1 MAARNQSFS
10 PRKIVFLA
18 VSAAAAVACL
28 ALVLFAIRV
37 AYFIHSVAPSVGFKD
52 LVALVQLNEP
62 FTAAAAPTPHLGRV
76 NFLLLG
82 YGGEGH
88 DGPYLTD
95 SMMVVSAQTDTH
107 QLAMISIPR
116 DTWIAIPTNNR
127 GLNWTTKINAAYTVG
142 FRDDLFPY
150 KEARFKGA
158 LGGGNLSSEMV
169 HRLTGLPIQYWVA
182 LDFDGF
188 ERIVDAVGGVD
199 IDVPRALDDR
209 EFPQGETNGVMH
221 VHFNA
226 GRQHMNGERALQ
238 FVRLRHTE
246 GGDFDRSRR
255 QQLVLLAVRRKVLSA
270 GGIPKMLGL
279 MSALEGHFR
288 TNMNL
293 EQIRELS
300 DALSRLQDLRSNRI
314 SIDDSNFLYNAVSSD
329 GQDILLPY
337 DPKYGGLH
345 QYLEQVFP
353 DPEIL
358 VEAAQ
363 VQFLNGTYR
372 HSGPRSNAD
381 LMAELMSWVGF
392 KTLPVG
398 EAARHDYARSEIHDY
413 SNGTNSMTVDYLARF
428 FNAVVVKE
436 ADGPKD
442 GPSVV
447 VIIGR
452 DFADSFLSGRSSR

>member
-1 MAARNQSFS
+1 
-10 PRKIVFLA
+10 
-18 VSAAAAVACL
+18 
-28 ALVLFAIRV
+28 
-37 AYFIHSVAPSVGFKD
+37 
-52 LVALVQLNEP
+52 
-62 FTAAAAPTPHLGRV
+62 LGRI

-116 DTWIAIPTNNR
+116 DTWIAIPTNSR
-127 GLNWTTKINAAYTVG
+127 GLNWTTKINGAYTIG
-142 FRDDLFPY
+142 IRDDLFPN
-150 KEARFKGA
+150 KESRFRGA

-169 HRLTGLPIQYWVA
+169 HRMTGLPIQYWVA

-188 ERIVDAVGGVD
+188 EKIVDSVGGVD
-199 IDVPRALDDR
+199 IDVPRALDDP
-209 EFPQGETNGVMH
+209 EYPQGETNGVMH

-226 GRQHMNGERALQ
+226 GRQHMNGERALE

-270 GGIPKMLGL
+270 GGIAKMLGL
-279 MSALEGHFR
+279 MGALEGHFR

-300 DALSRLQDLRSNRI
+300 DALGRLQDTRSARI
-314 SIDDSNFLYNAVSSD
+314 SIDDTNFLYGSWSSD
-329 GQDILLPY
+329 GQWILLPY
-337 DPKYGGLH
+337 DSKYSGLH

-353 DPEIL
+353 DPEIAI
-358 VEAAQ
+358 EAAS
-363 VQFLNGTYR
+363 VRFLNGTYR
-372 HSGPRSNAD
+372 HPGPRSNAD
-381 LMAELMSWVGF
+381 LMNDLMSWVGF
-392 KTLPVG
+392 KTLPPG
-398 EAARHDYARSEIHDY
+398 EALRHDYVRSEIHDY
-413 SNGTNSMTVDYLARF
+413 SNGTQQFTVDYLAKF

-436 ADGPKD
+436 TDSSKD
-442 GPSVV
+442 GASVV

-452 DFADSFLSGRSSR
+452 DFADGFLPGRSL